1 MSSKV
6 VIRGFCLTALIF
18 SSWKI
23 SRSWDA
29 ACDNVMRMRCSP
41 FARLSRDALRE
52 SLIWLP
58 KLFSWKQVAHCC
70 VTTGVAVCGSVVII
84 LFAPGSQN
92 STRARKPL
100 PRIWSPVR
108 VKNLSNITG
117 WVSISIVRRESFTRN
132 PGLDARSTVTGCP
145 LHNVLYSADLR
156 SKRLSRIVPPSSDSN
171 RREGDWLS
179 FKAIPSGVAS
189 FTMRTCCTGGTG
201 LFAIHFSSA
210 ARAAAAFSG
219 DLSISFLYLRSRM
232 CFSVVHISIMR
243 S

>member
-1 MSSKV
+1 M
-6 VIRGFCLTALIF
+6 
-18 SSWKI
+18 
-23 SRSWDA
+23 
-29 ACDNVMRMRCSP
+29 
-41 FARLSRDALRE
+41 
-52 SLIWLP
+52 
-58 KLFSWKQVAHCC
+58 
-70 VTTGVAVCGSVVII
+70 
-84 LFAPGSQN
+84 
-92 STRARKPL
+92 
-100 PRIWSPVR
+100 
-108 VKNLSNITG
+108 
-117 WVSISIVRRESFTRN
+117 RRESFTRN

-219 DLSISFLYLRSRM
+219 DLFHFLFISPLQDFFYLLSTFPSCDHSFFYRRYM
-232 CFSVVHISIMR
+232 PDVVLLLFHEQGAINFAQAEVFSTA
-243 S
+243 